1 MKRSARMMEGNYI
14 SHISL
19 QLSFVLFI
27 LLSVLTCGIGLL
39 FVLPWKNVEEA
50 LFYKDLIC
58 KDKKLAGQI

>member
-1 MKRSARMMEGNYI
+1 MMEGNYI

-19 QLSFVLFI
+19 QLSFLPFI
-27 LLSVLTCGIGLL
+27 LLSVLTCGIGFL

-50 LFYKDLIC
+50 LFYMDLIC